1 MIASSDPPEESMED
15 PEWNLVRKRNY
26 LKWEDFFLEGADE
39 DEAKNMMASR
49 RPGVFL
55 MVAKDSS
62 YTLMVK
68 RHHEKTI
75 RAYYVKKDEVH
86 GQRLYYL
93 EKGTSAKTIV
103 GVIQKQR
110 RALRLYVPF
119 HVPDDE
125 EEDDED
131 EDEDEEEDDTN
142 STSETDKTDPIDK
155 EMAHL
160 PYFWE
165 ISHRKKLTKFS
176 RTKILEASLS
186 GRTER
191 SLSSPGK
198 LSRAKSNTVTST

>member
-1 MIASSDPPEESMED
+1 
-15 PEWNLVRKRNY
+15 
-26 LKWEDFFLEGADE
+26 
-39 DEAKNMMASR
+39 MMAPR
-49 RPGVFL
+49 NPGVFL

-131 EDEDEEEDDTN
+131 EDEDEDEEEDDTN
-142 STSETDKTDPIDK
+142 STSETDKTDSIDK